1 MPNSYTLY
9 GRPGSGSLA
18 VQVALEEIGATYE
31 RIWVGREPAAVERFR
46 AVNPAGRV
54 PALVLP
60 DGTIMFESAAML
72 IHLASQPQ
80 SRLAPRAGAGLHPM
94 FLTWLVFLSANVY
107 EAALR
112 IYYPARYSSAGETD
126 ADAIRKQGVSDLIA
140 HLRVIAAALSP
151 YVMGKE
157 YCIAD
162 TYLYMLAS
170 WYPEDKAQLYA
181 EVPQLAAH
189 AALVSARP
197 AVAKVDT
204 DHAQSS

>member
-1 MPNSYTLY
+1 MPNPYTLY

-18 VQVALEEIGATYE
+18 VQVALEEIGVPYE
-31 RIWVGREPAAVERFR
+31 RIWVGREPAAVEAFR

-60 DGTIMFESAAML
+60 DGTVMFESAAML
-72 IHLASQPQ
+72 MHLASQPQ
-80 SRLAPRAGAGLHPM
+80 SRLAPRVGAGLHPM
-94 FLTWLVFLSANVY
+94 FLTWMVFLSANVY

-112 IYYPARYSSAGETD
+112 IFYSARYSSAGE
-126 ADAIRKQGVSDLIA
+126 ADAEAIRQQGTTDYIA
-140 HLRVIAAALSP
+140 HLRLIGARLSP
-151 YVMGKE
+151 YVLGKH
-157 YCIAD
+157 YSIAD

-189 AALVSARP
+189 AALVSGRP
-197 AVAKVDT
+197 AVAKVEA

>member
-1 MPNSYTLY
+1 MQNSYTLY

-18 VQVALEEIGATYE
+18 VQVALDEIGAPYE
-31 RIWVGREPAAVERFR
+31 RIWVSREPAEVERFR

-80 SRLAPRAGAGLHPM
+80 SRLAPRSGAGLHPM
-94 FLTWLVFLSANVY
+94 FLTWMVFLSANVY

-112 IYYPARYSSAGETD
+112 IYYSARYSSAGEANAEVIRRQGMTD
-126 ADAIRKQGVSDLIA
+126 FIA
-140 HLRVIAAALSP
+140 HLRIITATLSP
-151 YVMGKE
+151 YVMGKH
-157 YCIAD
+157 YSIAD

-170 WYPEDKAQLYA
+170 WYPDDKAQLYA

-189 AALVSARP
+189 AALISARP
-197 AVAKVDT
+197 AVAKVEA